1 MMNTKKQIRPFNQDA
16 YDACDSKPKVLL
28 NEIMQKKG
36 YKLLYGLNQ
45 DDKEKYD
52 MIFEKDGER
61 LIFENEVR
69 EVFDIIRDKYK
80 TVHIPYRKRESI
92 ANFYVVW
99 KKTYDEFILIP
110 FEEIKRGKLVKIKC
124 KEPNKNIVY
133 EEVMVDVQ
141 KNKCQFFKKINN
153 TWKINKI

>member
-1 MMNTKKQIRPFNQDA
+1 MTVIRPFNQDA

-52 MIFEKDGER
+52 MIFEKDGEKI
-61 LIFENEVR
+61 IFENEVR
-69 EVFDIIRDKYK
+69 EVFDTIRDKYK
-80 TVHIPYRKRESI
+80 TVHIPYRKKESI
-92 ANFYVVW
+92 ANFYIVW
-99 KKTYDEFILIP
+99 KNTYDEFILIP
-110 FEEIKRGKLVKIKC
+110 FDEIKKSRLVKVKC
-124 KEPNKNIVY
+124 KEPNKNITY
-133 EEVMVDVQ
+133 EEVMIDVQ
-141 KNKCQFFKKINN
+141 KNKCQFFKKTNN